1 MSLPEIRDI
10 LFTADGITDRPMCPT
25 EWALSQN
32 LAAPMCRELLSNDL
46 SVNNLDE
53 ARFTDKVDPVD
64 SLRRIG
70 KAWHAIGLTCRCHSN
85 QACDICEIYYLLEE
99 AFEPPKSAE

>member
-10 LFTADGITDRPMCPT
+10 LFTADGITDR
-25 EWALSQN
+25 A
-32 LAAPMCRELLSNDL
+32 MCRELLSNDL

-53 ARFTDKVDPVD
+53 ANFTNKVDPVD

-99 AFEPPKSAE
+99 SFEPFKSAE